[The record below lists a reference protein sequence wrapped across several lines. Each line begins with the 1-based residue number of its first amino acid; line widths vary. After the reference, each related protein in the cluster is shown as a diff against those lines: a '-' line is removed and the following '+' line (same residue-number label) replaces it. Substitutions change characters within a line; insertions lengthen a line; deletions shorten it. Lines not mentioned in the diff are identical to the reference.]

1 MASPPSVSTNTTDT
15 SAGSLVLHTSNDYFS
30 IDDILAS
37 QQRVPCTFE
46 LPVYRL
52 GYLNPNSTDEH
63 LEVGTKM
70 DLPFWLARAL
80 CSRRRKI
87 VAVEPPK
94 AYREAQRE
102 IINADASVVDLQK
115 LGPYYYSLGMK
126 LLCFEEIERAALAI
140 SLLEVSKGFLLLL
153 LLVLVCLQVLDM
165 TAWVLQTFLRRF
177 RGIMDSSQ
185 HAFRQDINTMCSRL
199 DEQERELFH
208 IGQLAVTEL
217 ENWER
222 GKGSRITM
230 SEVIQNNKKRKREL
244 EE

>member
-1 MASPPSVSTNTTDT
+1 MASPPSASSNNTDT
-15 SAGSLVLHTSNDYFS
+15 SAGTLVLHTSNDYFN

-37 QQRVPCTFE
+37 QQRVPCSFE

-63 LEVGTKM
+63 LAVGTKM
-70 DLPFWLARAL
+70 DLPFWLARAM
-80 CSRRRKI
+80 CTRRRKI

-102 IINADASVVDLQK
+102 IISADASVVDLQK

-126 LLCFEEIERAALAI
+126 LLCFEEIERAALAT
-140 SLLEVSKGFLLLL
+140 SLLE
-153 LLVLVCLQVLDM
+153 
-165 TAWVLQTFLRRF
+165 TFLRRF

-185 HAFRQDINTMCSRL
+185 HAFRQDINTLCSRL
-199 DEQERELFH
+199 DEQEKQLFQ
-208 IGQLAVTEL
+208 IGQSAVSEF
-217 ENWER
+217 ERWEK
-222 GKGSRITM
+222 GKSSRITT
-230 SEVIQNNKKRKREL
+230 SGVIQNNKKRKREL

>member
-1 MASPPSVSTNTTDT
+1 
-15 SAGSLVLHTSNDYFS
+15 
-30 IDDILAS
+30 
-37 QQRVPCTFE
+37 
-46 LPVYRL
+46 
-52 GYLNPNSTDEH
+52 
-63 LEVGTKM
+63 
-70 DLPFWLARAL
+70 
-80 CSRRRKI
+80 
-87 VAVEPPK
+87 
-94 AYREAQRE
+94 
-102 IINADASVVDLQK
+102 
-115 LGPYYYSLGMK
+115 
-126 LLCFEEIERAALAI
+126 
-140 SLLEVSKGFLLLL
+140 
-153 LLVLVCLQVLDM
+153 M